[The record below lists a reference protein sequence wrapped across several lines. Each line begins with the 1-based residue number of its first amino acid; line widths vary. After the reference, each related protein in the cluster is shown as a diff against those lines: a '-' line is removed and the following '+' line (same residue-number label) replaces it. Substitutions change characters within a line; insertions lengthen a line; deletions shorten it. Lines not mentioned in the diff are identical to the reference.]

1 MAEENEHEKEKK
13 RIRFEIRISE
23 KEKNEIQKRAEK
35 AGLSV
40 SEFSRRILLNGE
52 VISITQDE
60 RKMLNGIAI
69 NFNQMIK
76 LWHSTKHQPMKLEEV
91 FSNLI
96 QELKKHYKRN

>member
-1 MAEENEHEKEKK
+1 MAEENEQEKDKK

-23 KEKNEIQKRAEK
+23 NEKKEIQKRAEK

-52 VISITQDE
+52 VISISQDE

-76 LWHSTKHQPMKLEEV
+76 LWHSSKMQPMKLEPI
-91 FSNLI
+91 FSELL
-96 QELKKHYKRN
+96 QELKKHYKR

>member
-1 MAEENEHEKEKK
+1 MAGENEQEKEIK

-23 KEKNEIQKRAEK
+23 SEKEEIQKRAKK

-52 VISITQDE
+52 VISITQEE
-60 RKMLNGIAI
+60 RRMLNGIAI

-76 LWHSTKHQPMKLEEV
+76 LWHSTKNQPMKLEEV
-91 FSNLI
+91 FNSLI
-96 QELKKHYKRN
+96 QDLKKHYKR